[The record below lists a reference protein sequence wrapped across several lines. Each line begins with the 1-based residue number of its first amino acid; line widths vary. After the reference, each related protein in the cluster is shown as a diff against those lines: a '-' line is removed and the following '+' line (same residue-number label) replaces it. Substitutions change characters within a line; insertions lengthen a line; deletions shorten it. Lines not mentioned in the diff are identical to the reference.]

1 MFYLIRVAM
10 DRVSHHCNRT
20 PTKTDPKK
28 LEFLQES
35 DIGRIKGYKI
45 RHQPEVVLVSR
56 EETSHSYDNLSEHL
70 TVKIKTRTM
79 ARGTIL
85 ELRQVMYAH
94 LLPSI

>member
-1 MFYLIRVAM
+1 MFCLIRVAM
-10 DRVSHHCNRT
+10 GRVSHHCNRM

-45 RHQPEVVLVSR
+45 RDQSEGLVSR

-70 TVKIKTRTM
+70 AGKVKTRTM
-79 ARGTIL
+79 TRGTIL
-85 ELRQVMYAH
+85 GLRQVMHAH